1 MTAST
6 LLVIAIPLLL
16 AVAALAWPLFGRGT
30 ADPAADSSVAILKD
44 QLGELER
51 DQRRG
56 LIGEAEARAARLE
69 IERRILKA
77 AARPQPQPMRSTG
90 LGRALLMLAVIAVP
104 AGSAALYLRLG
115 APTLPDLPLAAREAE
130 TPDGIGPGGIGLEQI
145 EAMVAGLAA
154 RLETDPG
161 DVDGWLMLGRSQLT
175 LGRQDEAVEAY
186 RQAVQLAPERV
197 EAVAGL
203 ADALLQRA
211 MGVVTPEITRT
222 MRQLAA
228 INPGDPRPLYYDG
241 LADAQAGDYNG
252 ALETWRQLLLASPA
266 DAPWRAQVEP
276 SIREAARSL
285 GIDPE
290 PILALAAEPTAEEA
304 RAREFAGM
312 TPEERSAQIRAMVES
327 LAARL
332 ETEGGTAEEWQRL
345 GRSYIVMGDREKAEA
360 ALRSGLEVAPDDP
373 LLNKDLATALLE
385 APAEGEDLP
394 VIPDEA
400 MPFLEKALAQAPED
414 PELHWYLGIRA
425 LADGNPDD
433 TREHWQKVLAQLDP
447 ATPEHALVQSRLDML
462 SVN

>member
-1 MTAST
+1 MTVMT
-6 LLVIAIPLLL
+6 LLVIAIPLVL
-16 AVAALAWPLFGRGT
+16 AVIALAWPLMGRST

-51 DQRRG
+51 DQSRG
-56 LIGEAEARAARLE
+56 LIGAAEARAAKLE
-69 IERRILKA
+69 VERRILKA
-77 AARPQPQPMRSTG
+77 ASRPKAEQLRTTG
-90 LGRALLMLAVIAVP
+90 LGRALVMLAVIAVP
-104 AGSAALYLRLG
+104 VGSAALYLRLG
-115 APTLPDLPLAAREAE
+115 APTMPDLPLAAREAE
-130 TPDGIGPGGIGLEQI
+130 GPGGVPGDVGIEQI

-154 RLETDPG
+154 RLETDP
-161 DVDGWLMLGRSQLT
+161 DDADGWLMLGRSQLT
-175 LGRQDEAVEAY
+175 LGRQDAAVEAY
-186 RQAVQLAPERV
+186 RQAAELAPERM

-211 MGVVTPEITRT
+211 MGVVTPEVTRT
-222 MRQLAA
+222 MRQLAE
-228 INPGDPRPLYYDG
+228 INPGDPRPPYYAG

-252 ALETWRQLLLASPA
+252 ALNRWRVLLEASPA

-276 SIREAARSL
+276 SVREAARSL

-304 RAREFAGM
+304 RARELAALS
-312 TPEERSAQIRAMVES
+312 PDERSAQIRAMVES

-332 ETEGGTAEEWQRL
+332 EAEGGTADEWQRL
-345 GRSYIVMGDREKAEA
+345 GRSYIVMGDLEKAEQ
-360 ALRSGLEVAPDDP
+360 ALRSGLVVAPNDP

-385 APAEGEDLP
+385 APADGDDLP

-400 MPFLEKALAQAPED
+400 LVHLEKALAQAPED
-414 PELHWYLGIRA
+414 LELHWYLGIRA

-433 TREHWQKVLAQLDP
+433 TRTHWQKVLAQLDP
-447 ATPEHALVQSRLDML
+447 ATPEHAMVQSRLDML